1 MEAHPED
8 YWWYWPLQEQKIT
21 SAVCPATTP
30 SHNLALSVY
39 LCLKSMGRCYSHLA
53 PPSLGSMLSLRQLQN
68 SFPNLLNLF
77 SPQEPWAQ
85 WTLLSFRK
93 IPSLMHDFHDL
104 HSSLC
109 SFLSSFSLCLFQGSV
124 TAPPFSHFQ
133 LLFILVPLSSSHDV
147 SAGVFFVSCSF
158 CSVGLVNVSL
168 LSSVQLFCDPE
179 DCSQPGSSVHRI
191 YQQEYWSELPFPPP
205 GIFLTQG
212 LNVSLLHCRQILNC

>member
-1 MEAHPED
+1 M
-8 YWWYWPLQEQKIT
+8 
-21 SAVCPATTP
+21 
-30 SHNLALSVY
+30 
-39 LCLKSMGRCYSHLA
+39 
-53 PPSLGSMLSLRQLQN
+53 
-68 SFPNLLNLF
+68 
-77 SPQEPWAQ
+77 
-85 WTLLSFRK
+85 
-93 IPSLMHDFHDL
+93 
-104 HSSLC
+104 
-109 SFLSSFSLCLFQGSV
+109 

-212 LNVSLLHCRQILNC
+212 LNVSLLHCRQILNCWAIREAPLTFFSDSFLISCQLWGPPGVNPRPLVCCLHTELLFIFTFQINTLITIISKSTFPGSTF